1 MNYTPGSGSS
11 NGYPM
16 MIPQSSTNTEGTF
29 NSQQQQ
35 QQGQPTM
42 VNPADLAMIARQG
55 YLQQQQQLANINQQ
69 YGARQMYGMTPQMQ
83 QEQIHRQLQAQQ
95 AAVAAAQAQA
105 AQAQAQAQAQGQGQ
119 NQPGRKKR
127 GPKPSVGSQMI
138 ARQTASFQPPNSQ
151 EHYMKNAMAV
161 PTSSQ
166 QAQTQI
172 PPQGVS
178 GEPVEPW
185 ADALDELD
193 PREIAMGRFRKRHEV
208 LSEVFSPDAIK
219 DIPNGEYDP
228 WTGLGMDSETLEAK
242 VLALEKENEELE
254 ARSNTIVEDFKKRLQ
269 DIDAG
274 VDVSRANA
282 VEA

>member
-1 MNYTPGSGSS
+1 MNYAPGSGPS

-16 MIPQSSTNTEGTF
+16 MIPQSSTNAEGTF
-29 NSQQQQ
+29 NSQQ

-55 YLQQQQQLANINQQ
+55 YMQQQQQLANINQQ
-69 YGARQMYGMTPQMQ
+69 YGARQTYGMTTQMQ

-127 GPKPSVGSQMI
+127 GPKPSVGSQMV

-151 EHYMKNAMAV
+151 EHYIKNAMAL

-178 GEPVEPW
+178 EEPVEPW

-228 WTGLGMDSETLEAK
+228 WAGLGMDGETLEAK

-254 ARSNTIVEDFKKRLQ
+254 ARSNTIVEDFRKRLQ

-274 VDVSRANA
+274 VDVSTATA
-282 VEA
+282 VVA